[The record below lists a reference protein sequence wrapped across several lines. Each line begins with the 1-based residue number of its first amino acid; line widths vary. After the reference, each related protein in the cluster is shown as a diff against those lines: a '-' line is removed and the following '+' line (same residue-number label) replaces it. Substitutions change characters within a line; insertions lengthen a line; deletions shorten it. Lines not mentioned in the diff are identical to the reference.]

1 MLFRIL
7 GPVQVGPQAEA
18 GSSVRRAL
26 LTALLLRRGQP
37 LAAADLMEILWDEP
51 PGSATANIR
60 SHLTGLRRDLDRAV
74 PGLSD
79 RLRTYRG
86 PASGY
91 VLRAEAHEVDLT
103 AFTEH
108 ARRGRRLLQ
117 RGESEA
123 AVAELEAGTAL
134 WRGPLGHELPPTRW
148 FGAHAAGLDCARLD
162 AHQDL
167 FTACVLAGHTEL
179 LAYRIESVIAEAPY
193 RQRLWALLAA
203 AHCVTGDAA
212 GALAAVERC
221 ASVFAEDLGLAV
233 PPEVEAVRTAAL
245 TWDRD
250 AALRIVA
257 AYPAHPSARAASASA
272 RPADLTVLPLGAAG
286 VPSPAPG
293 GNRVPSPQPAV
304 P

>member
-7 GPVQVGPQAEA
+7 GPVQVGPRAEA
-18 GSSVRRAL
+18 CSSVRRAL
-26 LTALLLRRGQP
+26 LTALLLRRGRP
-37 LAAADLMEILWDEP
+37 LAASDLMEILWDEP

-79 RLRTYRG
+79 RLHTHRG
-86 PASGY
+86 PAGGY
-91 VLRAEAHEVDLT
+91 VLRAEAHELDLA
-103 AFTEH
+103 AFTGH
-108 ARRGRRLLQ
+108 ARRGRQLLL
-117 RGESEA
+117 RGEPHA
-123 AVAELEAGTAL
+123 AVTELEAGTAL
-134 WRGPLGHELPPTRW
+134 WRGPFGHALPPTRW

-162 AHQDL
+162 AYQDL

-193 RQRLWALLAA
+193 RQRLWTLLAA
-203 AHCVTGDAA
+203 THCVTGDAA

-221 ASVFAEDLGLAV
+221 ASVFAEDLGLAL

-245 TWDRD
+245 AWDRE
-250 AALRIVA
+250 AALRLVA
-257 AYPAHPSARAASASA
+257 AYPARTSA
-272 RPADLTVLPLGAAG
+272 RPAADLTV
-286 VPSPAPG
+286 
-293 GNRVPSPQPAV
+293 NRVPSPQAAV